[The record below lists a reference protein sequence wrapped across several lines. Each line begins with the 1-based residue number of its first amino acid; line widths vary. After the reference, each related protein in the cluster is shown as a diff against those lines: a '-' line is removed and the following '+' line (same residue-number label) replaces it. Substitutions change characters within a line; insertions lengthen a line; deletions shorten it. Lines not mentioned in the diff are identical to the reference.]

1 MHRFRRILLGAAVI
15 AAGIGLF
22 ASVKTNSR
30 AQASI
35 TNAQINK
42 YIKKASLRDKIGQ
55 MFIARTPQNLGEAE
69 NDAAKYNL
77 GGYIIYDADL
87 QNFSQ
92 AEFAAKMAN
101 YQNAARVPLLIGID
115 QEGGNVS
122 RLTHSG
128 MFKENGDQFKFPRQ
142 QYEDAEEN
150 QAGSGLSAVV
160 NYAQKNAALL
170 HQLGINWNFAPDA
183 DFSNETGSFIYQRSF
198 GKNYQDTANYIRRVV
213 PAWQNGNQI
222 AATLK
227 HFPGYGYAADTHTG
241 FAHVKKSKSA
251 IMKEDILPFKTGIN
265 AGVDS
270 VMVTH
275 VIYNKIDPKY
285 PASLSKK
292 INRLLRNNCHFKGVI
307 VTDALEMGAIQDFAK
322 KHHVNADVLA
332 AKAGNDMIMSADYR
346 SGIPAIAKAVRKK
359 QISVSQI
366 NASVKRILTMKNKLG
381 LLNASSLA
389 YKKDKRRIFDLN
401 NIKYKDNEAIIF
413 GKASKNAK
421 ISLQNTSDNQ
431 VAKTVTANKKGKF
444 TLFEPLAKT
453 AQNYLLKSPNYISID
468 ALLKAGTQ
476 QNNDNGSD
484 QTFTI
489 KISYNKKNTM
499 ANISGSLS
507 DAGAEG
513 SATIMLTDAKTGQI
527 VTNAVVGKNGD
538 FTCQV
543 PLLKKSRQI
552 KIAVQGD
559 GSYPAQVITIK
570 AR

>member
-1 MHRFRRILLGAAVI
+1 MLATAVAAV
-15 AAGIGLF
+15 GLGLLASLKTNYHVE
-22 ASVKTNSR
+22 ASVTNS
-30 AQASI
+30 
-35 TNAQINK
+35 QINR

-87 QNFSQ
+87 QNFTQ
-92 AEFAAKMAN
+92 QEFASKMAN
-101 YQNAARVPLLIGID
+101 YQKAARVPLLIGID

-142 QYEDAEEN
+142 QYEDAEKT
-150 QAGSGLSAVV
+150 QKGSGMTAVF
-160 NYAQKNAALL
+160 NYAKQNVALL

-198 GKNYQDTANYIRRVV
+198 GQNYQETANYIKQVV
-213 PAWQNGNQI
+213 PAWQNDNQV

-227 HFPGYGYAADTHTG
+227 HFPGYGDAADTHTG
-241 FAHVKKSKSA
+241 FAHVKKSQSE
-251 IMKEDILPFKTGIN
+251 IMKNDVLPFKAGIN

-292 INRLLRNNCHFKGVI
+292 VDKLLRHNCHFKGVV

-346 SGIPAIAKAVRKK
+346 SGIPAIAKAVSKK
-359 QISVSQI
+359 QIHASQI
-366 NASVKRILTMKNKLG
+366 NASVKRILLLKNKLG
-381 LLNASSLA
+381 LLNASNLTTQ
-389 YKKDKRRIFDLN
+389 KDKRKAFSLKN
-401 NIKYKDNEAIIF
+401 VKYKGNEATIT
-413 GKASKNAK
+413 GTARKNAK
-421 ISLQNTSDNQ
+421 ISLQNTANNQ
-431 VAKTVTANKKGKF
+431 VVKTVKADKKGKF
-444 TLFEPLAKT
+444 TITTSLSKA
-453 AQNYLLKSPNYISID
+453 AQNYLLKSPGFISVD
-468 ALLKAGTQ
+468 ALLKAGAQ
-476 QNNDNGSD
+476 SNDNTSS

-489 KISYNKKNTM
+489 KISYNKKNTI
-499 ANISGSLS
+499 ANISGSLA

-513 SATIMLTDAKTGQI
+513 SATIMLTDAKSGQI
-527 VTNAVVGKNGD
+527 VSNAVVGKNGD
-538 FTCQV
+538 FACQV
-543 PLLKKSRQI
+543 PLLKKARQI
-552 KIAVQGD
+552 KVAVEGD
-559 GSYPAQVITIK
+559 SSYPARVITIK
-570 AR
+570 AK